1 MTLAI
6 ASRRLLITPTPRPS
20 VRGEAW
26 PPVSADGVT
35 AAIALDF
42 ETGRYW
48 WGGQARAFSDLTVL
62 AGAPAISGGGYTPAS
77 GDRLTLPAAAFA
89 EIDPFAGTFEVEHDQ
104 VGTPVSGQILF
115 ALHGSSGSTRSRFE
129 LYADSAGNIKL
140 YHSYHNGSSLV
151 TVGDLLAVA
160 VIDTGG
166 YAFTTTRRRKAVAR
180 YADGQF
186 SRLASG
192 TAGQSST
199 TAFGVAPAGS
209 RWSASA
215 IGYRAWDNSQYALAT
230 SLKRLVYWPAAL
242 SDAALLARAKIS
254 TKTNLHMLGDS
265 FSTSTLCGSVRDS
278 LTPDFRSF
286 RVDGVGGSTLSAQ
299 ATRWA
304 ATPQYYD
311 HTLIL
316 MDGSGPDEDMTTVYL
331 PKLAEI
337 VGRLTSGKWLY
348 IEGGLNRLWTPAA
361 VAAQRALYAQVQ
373 AAYPGNF
380 VSTYDYMRAN
390 GTGTTTGANG
400 GAVWPANCYGDDLH
414 PSTEGNTVLGAC
426 IAAALAARG
435 W

>member
-6 ASRRLLITPTPRPS
+6 ASRRLLFTPTPRPS

-35 AAIALDF
+35 ATVALDF

-48 WGGQARAFSDLTVL
+48 WGGQARSFADLTVL
-62 AGAPAISGGGYTPAS
+62 AGAPAVAGGGYTPAS
-77 GDRLTLPAAAFA
+77 GDRLALPAAAFA
-89 EIDPFAGTFEVEHDQ
+89 QIDPFAGTFEVEHDQ
-104 VGTPVSGQILF
+104 VGTPVAGQTLF
-115 ALHGSSGSTRSRFE
+115 ALHGSSGSSRSRFE
-129 LYADSAGNIKL
+129 LYTDGAGNIKL
-140 YHSYHNGSSLV
+140 FHSYYNGTTLV
-151 TVGDLLAVA
+151 TVGDLFSPSTTVH
-160 VIDTGG
+160 
-166 YAFTTTRRRKAVAR
+166 AFTLTRRRKAMAR

-186 SRLASG
+186 SRAASG

-199 TAFGVAPAGS
+199 TAYGVAPVGY

-230 SLKRLVYWPAAL
+230 SIKRLVYWPAAL
-242 SDAALLARAKIS
+242 SDAALLARAKKT
-254 TKTNLHMLGDS
+254 TKTNPHMLGDS
-265 FSTSTLCGSVRDS
+265 FSTSALCGTIRDA

-348 IEGGLNRLWTPAA
+348 IEGGLNRLWTPAQ
-361 VAAQRALYAQVQ
+361 VAAQRALYAQIQ

-380 VSTYDYMRAN
+380 VAVYDYMRAN
-390 GTGTTTGANG
+390 GTGSTTGANG
-400 GAVWPANCYGDDLH
+400 GEVWPANCYGDDLH